1 MATAMDYRLVLQEPT
16 RYCVTE
22 PEQETEPALYEL
34 LPTRS
39 NPKNNMLGV

>member
-16 RYCVTE
+16 RYCE
-22 PEQETEPALYEL
+22 PEPEPALYEL